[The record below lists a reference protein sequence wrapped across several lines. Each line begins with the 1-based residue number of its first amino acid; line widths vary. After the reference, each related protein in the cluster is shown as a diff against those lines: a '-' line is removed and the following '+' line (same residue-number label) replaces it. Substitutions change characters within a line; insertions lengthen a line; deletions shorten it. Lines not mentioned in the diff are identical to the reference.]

1 MARDDF
7 PPAVIE
13 ALGKRVGYFCS
24 NPECGR
30 PTVGP
35 HTSPAKWVML
45 GVAAHI
51 TAAASGGKRYDSNLT
66 PEKRKEISNGIWL
79 CQICGKLIDSDELKY
94 KKEVILKWKADKEAE
109 IEANVTRGVV
119 ADVNGPPLAVSDRLM
134 MGYIANVQIDD
145 GSIVPCAYIPK
156 EGFDPTRYAA
166 AFAFRLVVRPVQTVQ
181 PTFILGVG
189 VEIVS
194 VALLPDYYIRRGV
207 YPAGFSLYL
216 VEFDDPKI
224 DGTNR
229 FMAEKYFRISSDGAS
244 EGVPF
249 QAIVL
254 DAHIP
259 DVIDCRLSPRSPGLY
274 SLRLFASVSVG
285 TTLKEQDL
293 IKELKVLVPEPTNME

>member
-145 GSIVPCAYIPK
+145 GSIAPVLTSRKRVSIPLAMPRHSPS
-156 EGFDPTRYAA
+156 GWLSARSRQYSRHLF
-166 AFAFRLVVRPVQTVQ
+166 L
-181 PTFILGVG
+181 
-189 VEIVS
+189 
-194 VALLPDYYIRRGV
+194 
-207 YPAGFSLYL
+207 
-216 VEFDDPKI
+216 
-224 DGTNR
+224 
-229 FMAEKYFRISSDGAS
+229 AS
-244 EGVPF
+244 
-249 QAIVL
+249 AW
-254 DAHIP
+254 
-259 DVIDCRLSPRSPGLY
+259 R
-274 SLRLFASVSVG
+274 
-285 TTLKEQDL
+285 
-293 IKELKVLVPEPTNME
+293 